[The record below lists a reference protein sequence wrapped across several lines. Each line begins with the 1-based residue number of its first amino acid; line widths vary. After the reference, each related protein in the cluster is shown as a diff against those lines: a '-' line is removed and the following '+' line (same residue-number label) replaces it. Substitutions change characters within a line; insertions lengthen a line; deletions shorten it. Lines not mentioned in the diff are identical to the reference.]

1 MPNECII
8 CLEECGFKLEC
19 CSAWAHPECLAR
31 WRRDCPQCRATP
43 YMQLELA
50 KHPETERAN
59 VRAKM
64 LKNDLA
70 AAAQTDNALLVVLL
84 GLVLM
89 PPPTRIGDDHI

>member
-1 MPNECII
+1 
-8 CLEECGFKLEC
+8 
-19 CSAWAHPECLAR
+19 
-31 WRRDCPQCRATP
+31 
-43 YMQLELA
+43 MQLELA